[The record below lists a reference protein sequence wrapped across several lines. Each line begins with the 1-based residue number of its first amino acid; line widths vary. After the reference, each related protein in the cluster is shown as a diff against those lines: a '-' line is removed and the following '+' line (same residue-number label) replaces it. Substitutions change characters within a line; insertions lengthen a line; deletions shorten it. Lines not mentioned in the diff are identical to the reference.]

1 MSRERRREKESE
13 ALTPLLQLLLQC
25 ALRVLALQLQLLPLL
40 LLLLPCALHVLAV
53 LMDSRST
60 GADAQDELLDVDGRR
75 EWALVE
81 VRARGAPPQVGR
93 EELDKHS
100 K

>member
-13 ALTPLLQLLLQC
+13 ARTPLLQLLLQC

-40 LLLLPCALHVLAV
+40 LLLLPCALHVLAL

-60 GADAQDELLDVDGRR
+60 GADAQDEVLDVDGRR
-75 EWALVE
+75 EWALLE
-81 VRARGAPPQVGR
+81 STGARCSAATGG
-93 EELDKHS
+93 
-100 K
+100 